1 MDYKS
6 YYISPLYI
14 VIMVLIVDRKT
25 KHVAHVWKN
34 SLFGKKIQFETD
46 FDPSKCLKQIRLSIS
61 LRALFLSNHLISVYH
76 DRHGWLD
83 MSQSCD
89 TFVNTTVLYTYWS
102 VAVQD
107 ILLHK
112 YVSKFLLIILK
123 NLCSCL
129 SICLNPMATNLL
141 FQCNLSFL
149 LYPLKP
155 INVAI
160 LLKVKFWGLFSH
172 ELRR

>member
-1 MDYKS
+1 MK
-6 YYISPLYI
+6 
-14 VIMVLIVDRKT
+14 KQ
-25 KHVAHVWKN
+25 
-34 SLFGKKIQFETD
+34 GKKIQFETD
-46 FDPSKCLKQIRLSIS
+46 FDPSKCLKQIRLSKS

-112 YVSKFLLIILK
+112 YVSKLLLIILK

-149 LYPLKP
+149 LYPLKHTHTKN
-155 INVAI
+155 IYFNVAI
-160 LLKVKFWGLFSH
+160 LLKVKF
-172 ELRR
+172 